1 MVLALHAEL
10 AGHPANP
17 ACFTQRID
25 VTPARSATGGL
36 TLGYAVRGRI
46 SQLRIPTPHAPAS
59 AATLWRHTCC
69 EIFIGTASDPSYRE
83 FNFSPSGQWASYDFF
98 DYRQRA
104 PAAPHCPPPQIQVS
118 CMEDLLQLD
127 VMLAPEA
134 LPPADALHIALA
146 VVLEA
151 DDGSLGY
158 WALAHPAG
166 PADFHQRGG
175 FMLNLGPAG
184 FHS

>member
-1 MVLALHAEL
+1 MAHEVHVEL
-10 AGHPANP
+10 AAHPANP

-25 VTPARSATGGL
+25 VSLTRTVTGGL

-46 SQLRIPTPHAPAS
+46 SQLRIPTPQAPAA
-59 AATLWRHTCC
+59 AATLWRHSCC
-69 EIFIGTASDPSYRE
+69 EIFIGMAGDPSYRE
-83 FNFSPSGQWASYDFF
+83 FNFSTSGQWASYDFL

-104 PAAPHCPPPQIQVS
+104 PANPAFPPPQIQLS
-118 CMEDLLQLD
+118 RTENLLQLD
-127 VMLAPEA
+127 VMLTKDA
-134 LPPADALHIALA
+134 LPPANALRFALA

-175 FMLNLGPAG
+175 FTLTLDPAG

>member
-1 MVLALHAEL
+1 MAHEVHVEL
-10 AGHPANP
+10 AAHPANP

-25 VTPARSATGGL
+25 VSPTRTATGGL
-36 TLGYAVRGRI
+36 KLGYAVRGPLGR
-46 SQLRIPTPHAPAS
+46 LRIPTPRAPVS
-59 AATLWRHTCC
+59 ATKLWQHTCC
-69 EIFIGTASDPSYRE
+69 EIFIGTAGDPSYRE
-83 FNFSPSGQWASYDFF
+83 FNFSPSGQWASYDFL

-104 PAAPHCPPPQIQVS
+104 PADPAFPPPQIQLS
-118 CMEDLLQLD
+118 RTDNLLQLD

-134 LPPADALHIALA
+134 LPADDALHIALA

-175 FMLNLGPAG
+175 FTLTLDPAG